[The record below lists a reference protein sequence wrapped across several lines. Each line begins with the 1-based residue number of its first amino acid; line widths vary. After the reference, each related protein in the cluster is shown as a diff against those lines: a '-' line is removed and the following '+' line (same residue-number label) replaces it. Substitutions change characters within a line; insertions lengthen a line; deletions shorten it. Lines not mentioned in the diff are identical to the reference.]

1 MDQKYLGKVNSP
13 EDLKKLNSE
22 QVTGLCS
29 EIRDFMLKTVSENGG
44 HLASNLGAVELTVAL
59 HKVFSSPQD
68 TIVFDVGHQC
78 YTHKLLTGRYN
89 EFTSLRKE
97 NGISGFMKP
106 EESPHD
112 PFITGHS
119 STSVSS
125 AFGVCKANQLL
136 CSDSC
141 SVAVLGDGALTG
153 GMVYEALNNVSKKDK
168 HLIVV
173 LNDNK
178 MSISKNRGALS
189 KHLSAIRTRRN
200 YFKFKN
206 SVERFLVKIPLIGH
220 GLYTLAFKLKKTLKS
235 MIYDSNIFESL
246 GFYYMGPV
254 DGHDIDRM
262 TEIFTIAKDY
272 GKPVLVHVKTIKGKG
287 YIPAE
292 LAPGVYHGVSHF
304 DPKFGVLSQDGTT
317 FSKVFGDVLSDI
329 AAKDNKVCAITAAM
343 TDGTGLTRFASEFK
357 ERFFD
362 VGIAE
367 EHAVTFS
374 AALAKKGFKPV
385 FAVYSTFLQ
394 RGYDQIIHDAAI
406 AKLPLTLAVDR
417 AGFVG
422 SDGETHQGLFDVS
435 FLSSVPGV
443 TVYAPADYGEL
454 EKMLR
459 CRLKSPEGVAAIRYP
474 RGGAEKIKETAVYS
488 SDVYS
493 VYGDGSTAV
502 VTYGTLTAYALAA
515 MKALETDGI
524 RISVVKL
531 NIVCPLTDDLIN
543 TLMSFDNILTF
554 EEGILSGSVSEK
566 IASLLLQRGYRGTF
580 KINAVT
586 GFVKQ
591 ASVLSQQKQFCLD
604 KESMIRQVKEVTKLE
619 H

>member
-1 MDQKYLGKVNSP
+1 M
-13 EDLKKLNSE
+13 
-22 QVTGLCS
+22 
-29 EIRDFMLKTVSENGG
+29 
-44 HLASNLGAVELTVAL
+44 
-59 HKVFSSPQD
+59 
-68 TIVFDVGHQC
+68 
-78 YTHKLLTGRYN
+78 
-89 EFTSLRKE
+89 
-97 NGISGFMKP
+97 
-106 EESPHD
+106 
-112 PFITGHS
+112 
-119 STSVSS
+119 
-125 AFGVCKANQLL
+125 
-136 CSDSC
+136 
-141 SVAVLGDGALTG
+141 
-153 GMVYEALNNVSKKDK
+153 
-168 HLIVV
+168 
-173 LNDNK
+173 
-178 MSISKNRGALS
+178 
-189 KHLSAIRTRRN
+189 
-200 YFKFKN
+200 
-206 SVERFLVKIPLIGH
+206 
-220 GLYTLAFKLKKTLKS
+220 
-235 MIYDSNIFESL
+235 
-246 GFYYMGPV
+246 
-254 DGHDIDRM
+254 
-262 TEIFTIAKDY
+262 
-272 GKPVLVHVKTIKGKG
+272 
-287 YIPAE
+287 
-292 LAPGVYHGVSHF
+292 
-304 DPKFGVLSQDGTT
+304 
-317 FSKVFGDVLSDI
+317 LSDI

-357 ERFFD
+357 DRFFD

-454 EKMLR
+454 ENMLR

-566 IASLLLQRGYRGTF
+566 IASLLLQSGYKGTF

-591 ASVLSQQKQFCLD
+591 ASISSQQKQFCLD